1 MVEGEYQR
9 AFAIMKLNEDYS
21 NPENITLEMNSAY
34 LHEYIH
40 FIQDFGTCYGID
52 QSVDR
57 LSRYLDMIMQIQ
69 TDNYSGYL
77 KLSDEADFV
86 SSLFM
91 SAAGHSIEDISDT
104 VCHKVN
110 GIELLEEKEYYEED
124 YPEYVD
130 LFKPSVIVQ
139 YNNEKEFRFGGE
151 AIAENMAYLFEKL
164 FFNTN
169 DYEKS
174 LPYNSCEIVYK
185 EIVGTSCDSI
195 QIMISLCYASL
206 MSHFPGYTFYT
217 LAKRIK
223 DLKRSPEKMEEIFEI
238 ASDLMEAVNE
248 SQIKNLEER
257 IDYALPI
264 IKNEVTKE
272 KMYSTFMYDLKYC
285 NNWLKSTYRYMIEQ
299 EEYFRNTL
307 VYILEE
313 KNILLRKARMW
324 ELVKINESP
333 LLIDKTGK
341 LYSKDDKHLVFLL
354 APYALQQTI
363 MNKQTSC
370 ALFSICT
377 AYKKEISKKC
387 GEFWWKKEFSKKI
400 CIMRFYLYL
409 MNLGDVQFDELDN
422 YLS

>member
-1 MVEGEYQR
+1 MVEGEYHR
-9 AFAIMKLNEDYS
+9 AFAIMKLNGDYS
-21 NPENITLEMNSAY
+21 NPENVTLEMDSAY

-40 FIQDFGTCYGID
+40 FIQDFGTCYGVN

-57 LSRYLDMIMQIQ
+57 LSRYLDMILQIQ

-86 SSLFM
+86 SSFFVF
-91 SAAGHSIEDISDT
+91 AAGDSVEDISDT
-104 VCHKVN
+104 ICHKVN
-110 GIELLEEKEYYEED
+110 EIEILEEKEYYEED

-130 LFKPSVIVQ
+130 LLKPSVIVH
-139 YNNEKEFRFGGE
+139 YNHEKEFRFGGE
-151 AIAENMAYLFEKL
+151 AIAESMAYFFEKL
-164 FFNTN
+164 FFNAN

-195 QIMISLCYASL
+195 QIMIALCYASL

-217 LAKRIK
+217 IAKRIK
-223 DLKRSPEKMEEIFEI
+223 DSKRIPKKMKEIFEI
-238 ASDLMEAVNE
+238 AKYLMEEVTE
-248 SQIKNLEER
+248 KQMKNLEER

-264 IKNEVTKE
+264 IDSEVTRK
-272 KMYSTFMYDLKYC
+272 KMYSPFMYDLKYC
-285 NNWLKSTYRYMIEQ
+285 NNWLKNTYRHMIENKEQ
-299 EEYFRNTL
+299 FRSTL

-313 KNILLRKARMW
+313 KNNLLRKDLMRKLL
-324 ELVKINESP
+324 EINENP

-341 LYSKDDKHLVFLL
+341 IYSKDDEHLVFLL

-363 MNKQTSC
+363 MNKQTGC
-370 ALFSICT
+370 ALLSVCT

-387 GEFWWKKEFSKKI
+387 GEFWWKKEFSNKI